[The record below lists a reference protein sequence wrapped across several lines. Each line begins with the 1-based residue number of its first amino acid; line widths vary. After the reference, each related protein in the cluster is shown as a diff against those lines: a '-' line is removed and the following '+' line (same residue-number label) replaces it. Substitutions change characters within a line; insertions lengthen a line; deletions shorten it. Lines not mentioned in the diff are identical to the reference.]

1 MPVGPIDY
9 SQTLD
14 CLLAIAYC
22 LLAPHCQLPRLTG
35 SQPGR
40 LLPFAYCQL
49 TIACLP
55 HYLLFNSLS
64 TVNCPLPIYSPC
76 LLFNSLSTVNCPL
89 PIYSPAYFFNF
100 LSTVNCPLPIY
111 STCLLFQQ
119 LVNCQL
125 PCLTGSSRQAFAY
138 LFTLPTFSTTC
149 QLSIAHCLF
158 IHPLPT
164 FICVH
169 QSLAYCQ
176 LPIAY

>member
-89 PIYSPAYFFNF
+89 PIYS
-100 LSTVNCPLPIY
+100 
-111 STCLLFQQ
+111 TCLLFQQ

>member
-89 PIYSPAYFFNF
+89 PIYS
-100 LSTVNCPLPIY
+100 
-111 STCLLFQQ
+111 
-119 LVNCQL
+119 
-125 PCLTGSSRQAFAY
+125 
-138 LFTLPTFSTTC
+138 LPT
-149 QLSIAHCLF
+149 ANCLF
-158 IHPLPT
+158 INRSFSEGWLPT
-164 FICVH
+164 IQPLLPPAFNSDHETIKILRISPVLFFPGRWSIW
-169 QSLAYCQ
+169 SLSF
-176 LPIAY
+176 